1 MLHIVLSYIQVWNNN
16 IFKMQC
22 FLISKEAQETDRN
35 NQQIKVE
42 FTEMYEKIQKKNKI
56 EV

>member
-42 FTEMYEKIQKKNKI
+42 FTEMYKKIQKKNKI
-56 EV
+56 EE